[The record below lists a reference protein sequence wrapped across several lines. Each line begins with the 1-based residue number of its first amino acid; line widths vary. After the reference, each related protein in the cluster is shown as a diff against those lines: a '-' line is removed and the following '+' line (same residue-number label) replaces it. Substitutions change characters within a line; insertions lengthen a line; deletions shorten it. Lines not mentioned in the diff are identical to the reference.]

1 MLKYHLLWSFLVLS
15 LFALLNVGCTPDSME
30 QNVNIDSDLR
40 SDVIKVAFVYVGPI
54 GDGGWSFAHDLGR
67 QFLQRELSY
76 VETSFVEAV
85 PEGEGAEKVFRDLAE
100 EGHHVIF
107 ATSFGY
113 MDTIIDVAQD
123 YPDTTFLHATGYK
136 TAENV
141 GIYDGRGYQG
151 WYLAGVIAGHM
162 TTSNQVGYI
171 APFTIP
177 EVVRNLNAFT
187 LGVRESN
194 PDAVV
199 HIEWINT
206 WFDPPIEQKA
216 AQNLIDLD
224 VDVIG
229 RESDSTAP
237 DQLAQQ
243 KGIYAVGYNSDSRAI
258 APKAVLT
265 APIWNW
271 GVYYVDVVEA
281 IYEGTWQNTPYW
293 GTMADKIL
301 SLAPFGPMVP
311 SEVQQLVREKEDMIV
326 NRSWDVFTGPIYD
339 QDGTLRVPAGQQMS
353 DKELLEFNWLV
364 EGIIGSIPAP

>member
-1 MLKYHLLWSFLVLS
+1 MLKHDLLWSVLFLI
-15 LFALLNVGCTPDSME
+15 LFAWLNLACTSNPI
-30 QNVNIDSDLR
+30 QQQVNRGPDLR
-40 SDVIKVAFVYVGPI
+40 SDVIEVAFVYVGPV

-67 QFLQRELSY
+67 QFLERELPY
-76 VETSFVEAV
+76 VETSFIEAV
-85 PEGEGAEKVFRDLAE
+85 PEGEGAEKIFRDLAE
-100 EGHHVIF
+100 EGNDIIF

-113 MDTIIDVAQD
+113 MDTIIEVAPD
-123 YPDTTFLHATGYK
+123 YPNTTFLHATGYK

-151 WYLAGVIAGHM
+151 WYLAGIIAGRM
-162 TTSNQVGYI
+162 TESNQVGYI

-199 HIEWINT
+199 HVEWINT
-206 WFDPPIEQKA
+206 WFDPPIEQQA

-224 VDVIG
+224 VDVIA

-265 APIWNW
+265 APVWNW
-271 GVYYVDVVEA
+271 GVYYVEVVQA

-293 GTMADKIL
+293 GSMADKIL

-311 SEVQQLVREKEDMIV
+311 SEVQQLVREKEEMII
-326 NRSWDVFTGPIYD
+326 NSSWDVFAGPIYD
-339 QDGTLRVPAGQQMS
+339 QDGKLRVPAGQEMS
-353 DKELLEFNWLV
+353 ESELLEFNWLV
-364 EGIIGSIPAP
+364 EGIIGPIPAP

>member
-1 MLKYHLLWSFLVLS
+1 MLKHHVLWSLIIL
-15 LFALLNVGCTPDSME
+15 LFAGINTGCTNTSAQPKINS
-30 QNVNIDSDLR
+30 NPDLR
-40 SDVIKVAFVYVGPI
+40 SDVIKVAFVYVGPV

-67 QFLQRELSY
+67 QYLERELPY

-85 PEGEGAEKVFRDLAE
+85 PEGEGAESVFRDLAE
-100 EGHHVIF
+100 QDHDIIF
-107 ATSFGY
+107 GTSFGY

-123 YPDTTFLHATGYK
+123 YPNTIFLHATGYK
-136 TAENV
+136 TADNV

-162 TTSNQVGYI
+162 SKSGQVGYI
-171 APFTIP
+171 APFAIP

-187 LGVRESN
+187 LGVRESK

-199 HIEWINT
+199 HVEWINT
-206 WFDPPIEQKA
+206 WFDPPVEQKA
-216 AQNLIDLD
+216 AQNLIDLG

-243 KGIYAVGYNSDSRAI
+243 KGIYAVGYNSDSRAV

-271 GVYYVDVVEA
+271 GVYYVDVVQA
-281 IYEGTWQNTPYW
+281 IYEGRWQNKPYW
-293 GTMADKIL
+293 GTMGDHIL

-311 SEVQQLVREKEDMIV
+311 SDVQQQVGKKEEMII
-326 NRSWDVFTGPIYD
+326 NGSWDVFTGPIYD
-339 QDGTLRVPAGQQMS
+339 QAGTLRVPAGERMS
-353 DKELLEFNWLV
+353 DAELLEFNWLL
-364 EGIIGSIPAP
+364 EGTIGSIPAPE